1 MPREV
6 AERRDAIAAVSEVFR
21 EHGYAGSSLNAI
33 TQQTGLGKGSL
44 YHFFPNGK
52 QEMAEA
58 VLEDVSSWFEEH
70 VFSALRDTGAPARG
84 IEHMFEAVDRYFRS
98 GERICLLGAFALGD
112 GREPFEDVINR
123 YFSTWTEALT
133 EALLRTGFTAPK
145 AAEMAE
151 EVVVGIQGAL
161 VLARSRQD
169 PQVFTRTLQRLR
181 RRIPTIQP

>member
-6 AERRDAIAAVSEVFR
+6 AERHDAIAAVAEVFR
-21 EHGYAGSSLNAI
+21 EHGYAGSSLTTI
-33 TQQTGLGKGSL
+33 TQRTGLGKGSL

-58 VLEDVSSWFEEH
+58 VLEDVSRWFEEH
-70 VFSALRDTGAPARG
+70 VFSALRDTEAPARG
-84 IEHMFEAVDRYFRS
+84 IEQMFEAVDRYFLS
-98 GERICLLGAFALGD
+98 GERICLLGAFALWD
-112 GREPFEDVINR
+112 GPEPFEGVINR
-123 YFSTWTEALT
+123 YFSTWTEALA

-145 AAEMAE
+145 ATEMAE
-151 EVVVGIQGAL
+151 EVVIGIQGAL

-181 RRIPTIQP
+181 RRIPTIQQ